1 MAATDLAMITPAAHE
16 LSRPAP
22 DREQG
27 IETNVAQG
35 YFN

>member
-1 MAATDLAMITPAAHE
+1 MAATDLAMIMPATHE
-16 LSRPAP
+16 LSHLAP

-35 YFN
+35 YLK